1 MPKISVTGADDF
13 QQEVVFSS
21 RMPANL
27 RKRAFKIVRAVSL
40 QAKAN
45 IQTAMPVDTG
55 AARARWGSQNAPG
68 IWIENEAQLSVTQG
82 AALDPYEYIIRLNE
96 GSSQQAPAG
105 FIDVNAERAL
115 DELAGDLAEAFVL
128 EFNT

>member
-21 RMPANL
+21 RMPRRFRKRGWKIL
-27 RKRAFKIVRAVSL
+27 RKVAL

-45 IQTAMPVDTG
+45 IQTAMPVDKG
-55 AARARWGSQNAPG
+55 HARARWGSQNAPG
-68 IWIENEAQLSVTQG
+68 IWIENEQLLTVTQG
-82 AALDPYEYIIRLNE
+82 AALNPFEYIVRLNE

-115 DELAGDLAEAFVL
+115 DELTEKLTEEWVRT
-128 EFNT
+128 FNT